1 MSTHFSF
8 RPRQDDSGTAPPP
21 HVKGMEMNQMSNAES
36 HPSVVEPV
44 QSAVPRRR
52 RTRND
57 HFEVPNSIGALKD
70 PFTSVQGYMFPY
82 AQLLTGFIV
91 QASDRELKDDARN
104 FATTTLKLADD
115 QAERFVRAALV
126 AKDSRVYDLVARG
139 EPGYENR
146 NLPVTLQ
153 PDEMTAL
160 RDEKD
165 RLFSERGILMVN
177 VCVAIAAFLQ
187 GHVQSSINGA
197 SPFEYDLGF
206 HDDQSCSD
214 TASRSYWALGATN
227 AMPFLTSAFLGCW
240 VSMPVN
246 DRLGRRGAMIA
257 SAVLVLVSSLVSGL
271 CLVLE
276 RRYRWKVLIAI
287 RVVNGLGE

>member
-1 MSTHFSF
+1 MSTHASF
-8 RPRQDDSGTAPPP
+8 RPHQDGSGTAPPP
-21 HVKGMEMNQMSNAES
+21 RAEGAEPKQTSNAEC
-36 HPSVVEPV
+36 HPSIFEPA
-44 QSAVPRRR
+44 QSAAPRRR
-52 RTRND
+52 QTRND
-57 HFEVPNSIGALKD
+57 PFEVPNSI
-70 PFTSVQGYMFPY
+70 VH
-82 AQLLTGFIV
+82 
-91 QASDRELKDDARN
+91 ASDRELKDDARN
-104 FATTTLKLADD
+104 FAVASLRLAED

-177 VCVAIAAFLQ
+177 ICVAIAAFLQ

-214 TASRSYWALGATN
+214 IASSQPDLRLRDQPWAN
-227 AMPFLTSAFLGCW
+227 
-240 VSMPVN
+240 
-246 DRLGRRGAMIA
+246 RRGSDIGRSSGA
-257 SAVLVLVSSLVSGL
+257 SASSMLHPTILSGKSSVLH
-271 CLVLE
+271 
-276 RRYRWKVLIAI
+276 A
-287 RVVNGLGE
+287 

>member
-1 MSTHFSF
+1 MSTHASF
-8 RPRQDDSGTAPPP
+8 RQRQDGTGTAPLP
-21 HVKGMEMNQMSNAES
+21 HVEGLEMDQMSNTES
-36 HPSVVEPV
+36 HPSIVEPV

-57 HFEVPNSIGALKD
+57 HFEVPNSI
-70 PFTSVQGYMFPY
+70 
-82 AQLLTGFIV
+82 V
-91 QASDRELKDDARN
+91 QASDRELKDDARK
-104 FATTTLKLADD
+104 FAITSLKLDD
-115 QAERFVRAALV
+115 YQVERFVRAALV

-153 PDEMTAL
+153 PDEMAAL

-206 HDDQSCSD
+206 HDSQACSEVA
-214 TASRSYWALGATN
+214 TRSHWELGATN
-227 AMPFLTSAFLGCW
+227 AVPYLTSALLGCW

-257 SAVLVLVSSLVSGL
+257 SAVLVLVSSLASGL
-271 CLVLE
+271 CLIVE
-276 RRYRWKVLIAI
+276 RRHRWKVLAAI

>member
-1 MSTHFSF
+1 MSAHFSF
-8 RPRQDDSGTAPPP
+8 RQRQDGGGTAPQPQ
-21 HVKGMEMNQMSNAES
+21 VEGIGMNQLSKEETR
-36 HPSVVEPV
+36 PSMVEPV
-44 QSAVPRRR
+44 QSTAPQRR

-57 HFEVPNSIGALKD
+57 HFEVPNS
-70 PFTSVQGYMFPY
+70 
-82 AQLLTGFIV
+82 IV

-104 FATTTLKLADD
+104 FAITTLRLSDNQADN
-115 QAERFVRAALV
+115 QVERFVRAALV
-126 AKDSRVYDLVARG
+126 AKDSRVYELVARG

-206 HDDQSCSD
+206 HDDQSCSG
-214 TASRSYWALGATN
+214 TESRSFWALGATN
-227 AMPFLTSAFLGCW
+227 AMPFLTTAFLGCW

-246 DRLGRRGAMIA
+246 DRLGRRGAMMA

-271 CLVLE
+271 CLLAE
-276 RRYRWKVLIAI
+276 RQHRWKLLMGI
-287 RVVNGLGE
+287 RVVNGIGE

>member
-1 MSTHFSF
+1 MSTHLSF
-8 RPRQDDSGTAPPP
+8 RQRQDVSGAAPLP
-21 HVKGMEMNQMSNAES
+21 HVEGMEMNQMSRDAS
-36 HPSVVEPV
+36 HPSIVEPV
-44 QSAVPRRR
+44 QSAAPRRR
-52 RTRND
+52 RPRND
-57 HFEVPNSIGALKD
+57 HFEVPNS
-70 PFTSVQGYMFPY
+70 
-82 AQLLTGFIV
+82 IV

-104 FATTTLKLADD
+104 FAITSLRLAED
-115 QAERFVRAALV
+115 QVEGFVRAALV

-197 SPFEYDLGF
+197 SPFEYELGF
-206 HDDQSCSD
+206 HNDQTCSD
-214 TASRSYWALGATN
+214 TASGSHWALGATN
-227 AMPFLTSAFLGCW
+227 AMPFLTSTFLGCW

-246 DRLGRRGAMIA
+246 DRLGRRGAMIV

-271 CLVLE
+271 CILS
-276 RRYRWKVLIAI
+276 LI
-287 RVVNGLGE
+287 LGQGMGIKAVSTPV